1 MTTVRKRKEN
11 FVRCGPY
18 MLCCPA
24 CSAALII
31 LATRSKV
38 APNIFMFYRGAV
50 PALLLLPFL
59 PFAEFVPDRYFYVVC
74 VLQGFIISFID
85 YRNFRAMRT
94 WGAETVSSIHPFNI
108 GFVFVVWLVI
118 RPSGLLIY
126 WEHPLRLLGIV
137 IALSGVVYSV
147 SSFRKSRRSA
157 MALRYMFPYI
167 LASAVCD
174 ALNKLCMS
182 YVPETHLVYGSYFY
196 ILITAVVVAVVN
208 FVLYRKDGG
217 KTERLYRWN
226 NLKYTPVMLF
236 LVLLM
241 AFKNYAMFN
250 TPNPSFVTAIM
261 YAYVIWIMV
270 FAYLL
275 QKAGVS
281 CRHRGLPRRKVLL
294 LLASIVLLILL
305 EN

>member
-1 MTTVRKRKEN
+1 MWAV
-11 FVRCGPY
+11 Y
-18 MLCCPA
+18 
-24 CSAALII
+24 AL
-31 LATRSKV
+31 LSSLFSCAYYFGNQMSKV

-59 PFAEFVPDRYFYVVC
+59 PFVGVVPDWHFYAVC

-118 RPSGLLIY
+118 RPSGLLTY
-126 WEHPLRLLGIV
+126 WEHPLRLAGIV
-137 IALSGVVYSV
+137 IALSGVVYAV

-157 MALRYMFPYI
+157 TALRYMFPYI

-174 ALNKLCMS
+174 ALNKLCMG

-208 FVLYRKDGG
+208 FILYRKDGG
-217 KTERLYRWN
+217 KTERLYQRN

-261 YAYVIWIMV
+261 YAYVIWIMF